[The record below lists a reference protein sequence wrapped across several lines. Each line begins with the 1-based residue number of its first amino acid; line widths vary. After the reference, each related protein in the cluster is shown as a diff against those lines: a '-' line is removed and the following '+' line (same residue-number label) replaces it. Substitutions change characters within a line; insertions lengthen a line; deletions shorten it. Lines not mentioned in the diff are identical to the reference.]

1 MSSKRDALLKS
12 AKKLLW
18 ERGFEA
24 TSPRDIQDASG
35 AGQGSFYHH
44 FDGKLD
50 LAATA
55 LEEVSIEMCE
65 FASELLDE
73 TVGGLDRVERFLVQ
87 QRDGSKG
94 CRLGRFAMEVS
105 ISEAK
110 LRGPIDA
117 YFRHLE
123 TLLAEALADAQ
134 RTGQLADDLK
144 PADLAQMIIATV
156 QGGFILSRVR
166 RDKDAINR
174 SGAAAM
180 ALLRRATQ
188 TP

>member
-1 MSSKRDALLKS
+1 MSIKRDALLKS

-50 LAATA
+50 LAAAA
-55 LEEVSIEMCE
+55 LEEVSTEMRGL
-65 FASELLDE
+65 ASELLDE
-73 TVGGLDRVERFLVQ
+73 RLGGLVRVERFLAQ

-94 CRLGRFAMEVS
+94 CRLGRFAMEAS
-105 ISEAK
+105 ISQAK
-110 LRGPIDA
+110 LRAPVEA

-134 RTGQLADDLK
+134 RCGQLADDLI

-156 QGGFILSRVR
+156 QGGFIVSRVR
-166 RDKDAINR
+166 RDKEAINR
-174 SGAAAM
+174 AAA
-180 ALLRRATQ
+180 AALTLLRRATKS
-188 TP
+188 P